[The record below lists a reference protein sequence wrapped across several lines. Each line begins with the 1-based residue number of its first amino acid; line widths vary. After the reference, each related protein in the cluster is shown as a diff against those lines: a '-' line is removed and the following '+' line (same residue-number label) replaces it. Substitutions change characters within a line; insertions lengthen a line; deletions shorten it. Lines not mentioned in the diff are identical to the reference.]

1 MFTQTLII
9 GQLYGILDALLYKS
23 GKYTMEEK
31 MLHTV
36 AIETFKTLNNENP
49 GFLKDI
55 FDQSPYVSHKKQNLF
70 VQSHKTAAFGDKSL
84 KTLSPQI

>member
-1 MFTQTLII
+1 MLRTL
-9 GQLYGILDALLYKS
+9 
-23 GKYTMEEK
+23 
-31 MLHTV
+31 

-49 GFLKDI
+49 GFMRKI
-55 FDQSPYVSHKKQNLF
+55 FDQSPYVSHKKQNLFVQSHKKQNLFVQSHKQQNLF